1 MLFVVRAKMFEVC
14 EYVEK
19 NFGVFSTREKAQ
31 LAIDILVERYRKTED
46 PSDEEIEWLTDEYR
60 SRFSV
65 IPLPGVDNLDFF
77 LTGELPYF

>member
-1 MLFVVRAKMFEVC
+1 MFVVRAKVFEVH

-31 LAIDILVERYRKTED
+31 EAIDILVQRFRETEGPD
-46 PSDEEIEWLTDEYR
+46 DEELDWMVDDYR
-60 SRFSV
+60 RHFSV

-77 LTGELPYF
+77 HTGDIPYF